1 MNEQLTFEQAM
12 AKLESLL
19 AAIESDQVKVAELSI
34 LLKEAEELTSWCEAQ
49 LRETQKSITP
59 KEAKDLG

>member
-1 MNEQLTFEQAM
+1 MIEQLTFEQAM
-12 AKLESLL
+12 AKLEDLL
-19 AAIESDQVKVAELSI
+19 AAIEGDQVKVAELSI

-49 LRETQKSITP
+49 LRVAQKSITP